1 MENRIRIFRML
12 RAKLSFSSRPQPD
25 VRPGLRDQSQ
35 SKKSKTVTIVT
46 PSLTEVNLNSQ
57 RSIDEI
63 NSRLISIEHLVKN
76 LSISDPVRDRLPDY
90 RKPKGEAATSAAA
103 TIPGPTYSST
113 PSDGLP
119 STNAQTPAQASF
131 EGDSSFA
138 TQTVLAGEL
147 AGISASRSQQSMEIL
162 DALSSLKDMMNTSSV
177 DDGLDDLWFEA
188 DEKPRGLPA
197 MELLPP
203 QFVLSLL
210 KRLKDYCNKLTTDK
224 HSENQSIQY
233 IAYVVNNENALEK
246 LCQAVYFPTEPV
258 TLGQLTNMHGLLF
271 FLLQECVAVE
281 DPIMAEWDAIGFM
294 RICEKNL
301 HIGCQSYEVLAV
313 PTLDNIK
320 ALVMGIVFAQFNS
333 KPLLA
338 WTLCSAAAKHLFS
351 LGFHRERSLKGDPP
365 QLANEKR
372 HIFWSV
378 YGVDKNLSL
387 NLGRASNFPDYDIDT
402 EYFSISENDRIA
414 LWDHAAFK
422 FVFLSRVQ
430 GQVYDK
436 LYSATALKKSQAE
449 RHSIIASIDAELRPW
464 LEDWRSIEESCRSI
478 LPPDQ
483 FDLFFGPMEIIYYA
497 LQTTLHRAASMG
509 EGTRTTEITAACFEA
524 ATAGMRSQ
532 IDEFLPKFMSRYT
545 PNQRAAYVSW
555 ILLYTS
561 FTPLIV
567 VFLHAIAS
575 NSASDVKLLHD
586 FLDSIEPISGVS
598 KDCRRLCEV
607 TKVFCRVAKALVEGQ
622 QQHLHAPLA
631 LGTYSHTSNT
641 LLLPQSQDMAGLGGG
656 VEGRYDGGGGGG
668 GAGVGGQLPDIF
680 MQDIDGVSGW
690 SEESVE
696 AMSTFFGN
704 WMGSSGPIVDMLNLD
719 FSSCF

>member
-1 MENRIRIFRML
+1 
-12 RAKLSFSSRPQPD
+12 
-25 VRPGLRDQSQ
+25 
-35 SKKSKTVTIVT
+35 
-46 PSLTEVNLNSQ
+46 
-57 RSIDEI
+57 
-63 NSRLISIEHLVKN
+63 
-76 LSISDPVRDRLPDY
+76 
-90 RKPKGEAATSAAA
+90 
-103 TIPGPTYSST
+103 
-113 PSDGLP
+113 
-119 STNAQTPAQASF
+119 
-131 EGDSSFA
+131 
-138 TQTVLAGEL
+138 
-147 AGISASRSQQSMEIL
+147 MEIL

-210 KRLKDYCNKLTTDK
+210 KRLK
-224 HSENQSIQY
+224 ENQSIQY

-555 ILLYTS
+555 SVISYAVQVS
-561 FTPLIV
+561 RCHPHPHHIHTPL
-567 VFLHAIAS
+567 
-575 NSASDVKLLHD
+575 
-586 FLDSIEPISGVS
+586 
-598 KDCRRLCEV
+598 
-607 TKVFCRVAKALVEGQ
+607 Q
-622 QQHLHAPLA
+622 
-631 LGTYSHTSNT
+631 
-641 LLLPQSQDMAGLGGG
+641 
-656 VEGRYDGGGGGG
+656 
-668 GAGVGGQLPDIF
+668 
-680 MQDIDGVSGW
+680 
-690 SEESVE
+690 
-696 AMSTFFGN
+696 
-704 WMGSSGPIVDMLNLD
+704 
-719 FSSCF
+719 